1 MATGKAGVCSIGTV
15 HTANKKRETA
25 QARTLG
31 AGWEECEGKLHSTGF
46 ALKTCVTFDDVSF
59 CGERCT
65 HELST
70 LRVLRKISNH
80 LVLELQVAMSH
91 PTRVRESSWSLLQ
104 EAASTLNHLAIS
116 PTPNLSFLVPLVSSR
131 SHWQK

>member
-31 AGWEECEGKLHSTGF
+31 AGWEECEGKLRSTGF

-70 LRVLRKISNH
+70 LRALREDIKSPGAGVTSGHEPPNKGSRIK
-80 LVLELQVAMSH
+80 LESAAG
-91 PTRVRESSWSLLQ
+91 SSKHS
-104 EAASTLNHLAIS
+104 
-116 PTPNLSFLVPLVSSR
+116 
-131 SHWQK
+131 